1 MYIDKNVYYFDVIE
15 CIRLVINKKANNK
28 KSTKLIIEKNVYY
41 YNVLVIIC
49 P

>member
-1 MYIDKNVYYFDVIE
+1 MYIDRNLYYFDVIE
-15 CIRLVINKKANNK
+15 CIRLVINKKANKK

>member
-28 KSTKLIIEKNVYY
+28 KNPQ
-41 YNVLVIIC
+41 N
-49 P
+49 